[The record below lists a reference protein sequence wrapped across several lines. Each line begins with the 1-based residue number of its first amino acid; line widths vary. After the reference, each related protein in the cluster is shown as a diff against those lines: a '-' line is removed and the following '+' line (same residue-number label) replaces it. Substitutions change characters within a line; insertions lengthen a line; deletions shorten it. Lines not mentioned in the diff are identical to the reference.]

1 MKSKKNNKLLTI
13 IIPAFNAQKTL
24 SKCIDS
30 IINQKKK
37 WVELIVIDDN
47 SKDKTLQICK
57 KYKKN
62 IGKDNFKFF
71 SLKKNRGPGF
81 CRNIGIKKSS
91 GIFLAF
97 LDSDDFFLNNSLE
110 ILKKIILKK
119 NPDILINNNM
129 RNKIPYSNNL
139 FFNNFD
145 KDFYNKSKFLKI
157 FSSKK
162 LNINECWKIVVK
174 KKIITTNRIFF
185 PPVYVGED
193 QCFVFETVLN
203 SKSIFINKK
212 PIIYHYSSLTGLSSS
227 NLLDMTLS
235 FIFLLDYFY
244 KIKKSNINE
253 AVFINEKIKYLEK
266 ILYINFLNF
275 KDIQVINIFDKF
287 YAKFKTKNLNYKKKI
302 LYKKIMLNNYKFIYK
317 INKFISIDKNIY
329 FYIFSNNFLGKS
341 LNNYL
346 KYKSIKINYI
356 FDDNPKF
363 NLIKLEKYK
372 FKKNLKNCFLIAVV
386 DLQIYKKIKKRINS
400 LKLNNVRVLNFI

>member
-1 MKSKKNNKLLTI
+1 
-13 IIPAFNAQKTL
+13 
-24 SKCIDS
+24 
-30 IINQKKK
+30 
-37 WVELIVIDDN
+37 
-47 SKDKTLQICK
+47 
-57 KYKKN
+57 
-62 IGKDNFKFF
+62 
-71 SLKKNRGPGF
+71 
-81 CRNIGIKKSS
+81 
-91 GIFLAF
+91 
-97 LDSDDFFLNNSLE
+97 
-110 ILKKIILKK
+110 
-119 NPDILINNNM
+119 M

-227 NLLDMTLS
+227 NLSDMTLS

-266 ILYINFLNF
+266 IFFINFLNF
-275 KDIQVINIFDKF
+275 KDIQVINIFDKC

-302 LYKKIMLNNYKFIYK
+302 LYKKIMLNNYKFI
-317 INKFISIDKNIY
+317 
-329 FYIFSNNFLGKS
+329 
-341 LNNYL
+341 
-346 KYKSIKINYI
+346 
-356 FDDNPKF
+356 
-363 NLIKLEKYK
+363 
-372 FKKNLKNCFLIAVV
+372 
-386 DLQIYKKIKKRINS
+386 
-400 LKLNNVRVLNFI
+400 